1 MKKTFYISTPIYYP
15 SGKPHIGHAY
25 STILADVISKYKQLI
40 GYETFYITGTDEH
53 GKKIQEKANEL
64 NMSPKEYVD
73 MNSKI
78 FIDLWKRLKIDYSKF
93 VRTTDISHTE
103 TVKKVFQIF
112 KDKELI
118 YLNEWKG
125 LYCVSCEE
133 NFNHKQ
139 AKKEN
144 DDYFCTL
151 NHKLIDIKEPS
162 YFFKMKNFTNWVN
175 ELFQKTP
182 DLIYPKSRMNELTNN
197 FINTGIDDLSITRT
211 SFDWGIEIEPKSE
224 HIIYVWLDA
233 LLSYI
238 SGLGYLSDDSSLFEK
253 YWNHKDA
260 EIVHILSKEIT
271 RFHCIYWPIF
281 LDNLNIKLPT
291 KIISHGWIVTKEGK
305 MSKSLGNVID
315 PNLLIDEFGVDA
327 IRYYFMSCFAIN
339 SENVFITDSLVAN
352 FNGDLANNFGN
363 LVSRFIGL
371 IKKYNNKKIPEINKD
386 NLSDYAKKA
395 LNEIEIAN
403 KNIIENINKLDVLN
417 ICKEVMRVI
426 NYINKY
432 IEDIKP
438 WELFKNN
445 EKNEL
450 DSLIIIIAKTIQ
462 ISNFWLSP
470 ILSEGKDEV
479 ILQTNIPLLK
489 MDEINEL
496 HPLFNITVND
506 SKPIYKRIENKD

>member
-53 GKKIQEKANEL
+53 GKKIQEKAQEF

-78 FIDLWKRLKIDYSKF
+78 FIDLWKLLKIDYSKF
-93 VRTTDISHTE
+93 IRTTDNYHVE
-103 TVKKVFQIF
+103 TVKKVFTFF
-112 KDKELI
+112 KDKRLI

-133 NFNHKQ
+133 NFNHSQ
-139 AKKEN
+139 TKKEGN
-144 DDYFCTL
+144 DYFCTL
-151 NHKLIDIKEPS
+151 NHKLIHIKEPS
-162 YFFKMKNFTNWVN
+162 YFFRMKDFTTWINNFFENN
-175 ELFQKTP
+175 PNF
-182 DLIYPKSRMNELTNN
+182 IYPKSRMNELKNN
-197 FINTGIDDLSITRT
+197 FINIGIDDLSITRT
-211 SFDWGIEIEPKSE
+211 SFDWGIKINEESN

-238 SGLGYLSDDSSLFEK
+238 SGLGFLSNDDSLFQK

-281 LDNLNIKLPT
+281 LENLNIKLPT

-305 MSKSLGNVID
+305 MSKSLGNVIE
-315 PNLLIDEFGVDA
+315 PNELIDEFGIDA
-327 IRYYFMSCFAIN
+327 IRYYFMSSFSID
-339 SENVFITDSLVAN
+339 SDNVFKIDTLISN

-371 IKKYNNKKIPEINKD
+371 IKKYNNKIIPTINKED
-386 NLSDYAKKA
+386 LSDYAKKA
-395 LNEIEIAN
+395 LNEIEITN
-403 KNIIENINKLDVLN
+403 KKIIENIDKLDILN
-417 ICKEVMRVI
+417 ICKEVMKI
-426 NYINKY
+426 IDYINKY
-432 IEDIKP
+432 IENIKP
-438 WELFKNN
+438 WELFKNDQI
-445 EKNEL
+445 NEL
-450 DSLIIIIAKTIQ
+450 HSLIIIIAKTIE

-470 ILSEGKDEV
+470 ILSIGKDEV
-479 ILQTNIPLLK
+479 ISQTNIPLLK
-489 MDEINEL
+489 LAEINEIK
-496 HPLFNITVND
+496 PLFNITVNE
-506 SKPIYKRIENKD
+506 SKPIYKRIHSKE